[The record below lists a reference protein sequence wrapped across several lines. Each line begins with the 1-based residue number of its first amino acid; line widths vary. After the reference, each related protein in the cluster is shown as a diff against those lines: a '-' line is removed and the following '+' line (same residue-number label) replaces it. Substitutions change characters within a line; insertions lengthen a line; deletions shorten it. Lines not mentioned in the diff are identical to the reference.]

1 MDGLWRG
8 VWAEGLDYAVSGAA
22 GALMRPQAAQLYYR
36 AGLTSGNPRSCLS
49 HLPTLS
55 TFEPQDAPDDPLVR
69 PEKKG
74 DLYGKVGH
82 SSGLKGGASPSSQFK
97 MVNQR
102 AGCARYATGRCW
114 AMLGCTI
121 SPANGHVVPERCYW
135 AEWVERTMKGAS
147 NGPSNQLARLQ
158 PSHRDL
164 GR

>member
-36 AGLTSGNPRSCLS
+36 AGLTSGNPCSCLS

-74 DLYGKVGH
+74 D
-82 SSGLKGGASPSSQFK
+82 
-97 MVNQR
+97 
-102 AGCARYATGRCW
+102 
-114 AMLGCTI
+114 
-121 SPANGHVVPERCYW
+121 
-135 AEWVERTMKGAS
+135 
-147 NGPSNQLARLQ
+147 
-158 PSHRDL
+158 
-164 GR
+164 